1 MWLFLVLKV
10 LSIRLFLFLFLLIPG
25 GSIYAQMLTP
35 KVVDSGGNF
44 TSNGGYSISYTV
56 GESVVQ
62 TFYSS
67 GFYLTQGFQQPS
79 LFIGNKR
86 EENNSGTSVEVYPNP
101 VEDQLILEIV
111 AGEINEFFVE
121 VYTLTGLK
129 LQTHLLRNLLSAT
142 NIKRLDFSGYAKGP
156 YIVHIFCPGKQIN
169 RVFIIE
175 KM

>member
-1 MWLFLVLKV
+1 M
-10 LSIRLFLFLFLLIPG
+10 RLFLFLFIVIPG

-35 KVVDSGGNF
+35 KVVVSGGNF
-44 TSNGGYSISYTV
+44 TSNGGYSISSTV
-56 GESVVQ
+56 GESMVQ
-62 TFYSS
+62 TFSSS

-86 EENNSGTSVEVYPNP
+86 EENNSGTCIEAYPNP
-101 VEDQLILEIV
+101 VKDQLILEIV

-121 VYTLTGLK
+121 IYTLTGLK
-129 LQTHLLRNLLSAT
+129 LQTHLLKNLLSAT
-142 NIKRLDFSGYAKGP
+142 NIKKLDFSGYAKGT
-156 YIVHIFCPGKQIN
+156 YIVHIFCPDKQIN

>member
-1 MWLFLVLKV
+1 M
-10 LSIRLFLFLFLLIPG
+10 
-25 GSIYAQMLTP
+25 YAQMLKP
-35 KVVDSGGNF
+35 KVVASGGNF
-44 TSNGGYSISYTV
+44 ASNGGYSISSTV

-67 GFYLTQGFQQPS
+67 NFYLTQGFQQPS

-86 EENNSGTSVEVYPNP
+86 EENNSGTSIEVYPNP

-121 VYTLTGLK
+121 IYTLTGLK
-129 LQTHLLRNLLSAT
+129 LQTHLLKNLLSAT
-142 NIKRLDFSGYAKGP
+142 NMKRLDFSRYAKGT
-156 YIVHIFCPGKQIN
+156 YVVHIFCPGKQIN
-169 RVFIIE
+169 RVFIVE

>member
-1 MWLFLVLKV
+1 M
-10 LSIRLFLFLFLLIPG
+10 RLFLFLFFFITG
-25 GSIYAQMLTP
+25 GSMYAQMLTP
-35 KVVDSGGNF
+35 KVVVSGGNF
-44 TSNGGYSISYTV
+44 ASNDGYSISSTV

-62 TFYSS
+62 TFSS
-67 GFYLTQGFQQPS
+67 SNFYLTQGFQQPS

-111 AGEINEFFVE
+111 AGEINKFFVE

-129 LQTHLLRNLLSAT
+129 LQTHLLKNLLSVT
-142 NIKRLDFSGYAKGP
+142 NIKRLDFSGYAKGT
-156 YIVHIFCPGKQIN
+156 YVVHIFCPGKQIN

>member
-1 MWLFLVLKV
+1 M
-10 LSIRLFLFLFLLIPG
+10 RLFLFLFLLIPG
-25 GSIYAQMLTP
+25 GSIYAQTLTP
-35 KVVDSGGNF
+35 KVVVSSGNF
-44 TSNGGYSISYTV
+44 TSNGGYSISSTV

-67 GFYLTQGFQQPS
+67 GVYLTQGFQQPS

-86 EENNSGTSVEVYPNP
+86 EVNNSGTSIEVYPNP
-101 VEDQLILEIV
+101 VEDKLILEISTS
-111 AGEINEFFVE
+111 EINKFFVE

-129 LQTHLLRNLLSAT
+129 LQTHLLTNLLSAT
-142 NIKRLDFSGYAKGP
+142 SIKRLDFSGYAKGT
-156 YIVHIFCPGKQIN
+156 YFVRIFYPDKQIN